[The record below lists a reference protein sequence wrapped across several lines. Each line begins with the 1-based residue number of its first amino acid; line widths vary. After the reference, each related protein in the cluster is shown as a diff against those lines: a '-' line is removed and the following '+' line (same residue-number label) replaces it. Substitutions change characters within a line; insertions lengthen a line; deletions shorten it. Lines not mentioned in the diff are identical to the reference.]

1 MSLLL
6 NGSKTATIAGTV
18 MQLVE
23 IYTGESYTFPFSFKT
38 PAGDPVNITSWTL
51 STSVKWYTAGI
62 TYANNDSPVDVNLT
76 NLTLV
81 DPQPTMSPL
90 PTATIISGSAGTGY
104 LYIPPGINGGITID
118 IDGTPS
124 IIAIVTLSVSRTDAV
139 SGQTDLN
146 KEPIGLIIRYI

>member
-38 PAGDPVNITSWTL
+38 STGDPVNITGWTI
-51 STSVKWYTAGI
+51 STSVKWYNAGI
-62 TYANNDSPVDVNLT
+62 TYADNNSPVDVNLT

-81 DPQPTMSPL
+81 SPQPTMSPM
-90 PTATIISGSAGTGY
+90 PTATILSGIAGTGY
-104 LYIPPGINGGITID
+104 LYVPPGINGGQTLS

-124 IIAIVTLSVSRTDAV
+124 LIAIITISVSRTDAV

-146 KEPIGLIIRYI
+146 KEPIGLIIRYL

>member
-38 PAGDPVNITSWTL
+38 STGTPINITGWTL
-51 STSVKWYTAGI
+51 STSVKWYTADI
-62 TYANNDSPVDVNLT
+62 TYADNSSPVDVNLIG
-76 NLTLV
+76 LKLV
-81 DPQPTMSPL
+81 SPQPTMSPM
-90 PTATIISGSAGTGY
+90 PTATITSGSAGTGY
-104 LYIPPGINGGITID
+104 LYVPPGINGGQTITID
-118 IDGTPS
+118 GVPS
-124 IIAIVTLSVSRTDAV
+124 LIAIITLSVSRTDAV

-146 KEPIGLIIRYI
+146 KEPIGLIIRYL